1 MFRISPSMLIDTS
14 GHYKSVVVEFVP
26 ENLTKAMPSKTAA
39 ATHAWFLTVLTFQP
53 ICLEVFPQGIL
64 IVQPEP
70 SD

>member
-1 MFRISPSMLIDTS
+1 MIVKL
-14 GHYKSVVVEFVP
+14 VP

-64 IVQPEP
+64 IVQLEP